1 MLDKLIKTC
10 LSIPL
15 FMRIMLKD
23 REQHRFLSLSV
34 TSFTSNRFIMKLLKE
49 SFCFYHV

>member
-15 FMRIMLKD
+15 FMRIMLKN
-23 REQHRFLSLSV
+23 REQQI
-34 TSFTSNRFIMKLLKE
+34 SFVI
-49 SFCFYHV
+49 CDVIHI